1 MKTAM
6 QQAIKEIAYLWS
18 SPGDNPNYTK
28 IFEVLESK
36 LEMEKQQIIETYNE
50 GRSAGIHDYI
60 DTEWG
65 NDPTELT
72 AGQYYE
78 QTFKSE

>member
-1 MKTAM
+1 MKQQTAVSWLVK
-6 QQAIKEIAYLWS
+6 QLRINGVILVGSDYEIIEQAK
-18 SPGDNPNYTK
+18 
-28 IFEVLESK
+28 
-36 LEMEKQQIIETYNE
+36 EMEKQQIIETYNK

>member
-6 QQAIKEIAYLWS
+6 QQAIKEIADLWS
-18 SPGDNPNYTK
+18 SPGDTPNYPK

-36 LEMEKQQIIETYNE
+36 LGIEKQHLIEFYNE
-50 GRSAGIHDYI
+50 GRSAGVGDYVDI
-60 DTEWG
+60 EWG
-65 NDPTELT
+65 RDVTELT